1 MRMLVVMTAAALV
14 AGPVAFAQSKA
25 PAATVAFAKKVASA
39 NTFEIQSS
47 ELARD
52 HSQSSEVKSFAEQM
66 IKDHTK
72 AGNDFKSAVAEAH
85 ISPPPPEEPNAKQTA
100 MLAKLKNARGAAFDK
115 AYVSA
120 QLAAHKEAVALFR
133 KYTKR
138 GRTGPLKHFA
148 QSTLPTLERHLSMAQ
163 ELSRPSG
170 VASRQAPQGIGPQ
183 GSGSKGSGGAA
194 IGPPAQ
200 TPQRANKP

>member
-1 MRMLVVMTAAALV
+1 MRMLVVMTAATLV
-14 AGPVAFAQSKA
+14 VGTAAFAQPKA
-25 PAATVAFAKKVASA
+25 PAESVAFAKKVASA

-52 HSQSSEVKSFAEQM
+52 HSQSSDVKSFAEQM

-72 AGNDFKSAVAEAH
+72 AGNDFKAAVAEAQ
-85 ISPPPPEEPNAKQTA
+85 ISPPPPEEPNAKQGAT
-100 MLAKLKNARGAAFDK
+100 LTKLKNAQGAAFDK

-133 KYTKR
+133 KYSKR
-138 GRTGPLKHFA
+138 GRTGPLKQFA
-148 QSTLPTLERHLSMAQ
+148 QSTLPTLEHHLAMVQ

-170 VASRQAPQGIGPQ
+170 VASRPAPGPQ
-183 GSGSKGSGGAA
+183 GSGAKGSGGAA